1 VIKIV
6 HIMSWYIPKMGY
18 QENFLAAEQK
28 KLGVNVEI
36 ITSDRVPEYKGY
48 ERNVGSIIGGRI
60 IGTGIFE
67 ENNVKIHRLP
77 SLFEMNG
84 QILLK
89 GLIKKLKQL
98 KPDIVQAHGA
108 FSPLTLQ
115 VILCSTYLNYSV
127 FVDDHSHETNFYI
140 DSLATRMYI
149 ILIKLFYF
157 RYGNRVCFWMPVTYS
172 AKQILQSVLKIP
184 DNKITL
190 LPLGADQSRFKK
202 SKELRKIGRNESG
215 IKDDSLLILSS
226 GKFDE
231 RKDIYF
237 LIKAFEKVCEEYP
250 NIYLLLLGSGSEEY
264 IIKLKDMINSAGLDS
279 NVIFKN
285 FVPNSELSKYYN
297 AADIGVWPG
306 DPSITVIEAVATG
319 LPVIIPKND
328 PAYQV
333 LVESNASICFERR
346 NVDSL
351 STAIL
356 KLIKNQNM
364 RYKLIENNLNLVEKT
379 LSWNKVAEKS
389 ISIYLSRDHKDV
401 FKN

>member
-1 VIKIV
+1 
-6 HIMSWYIPKMGY
+6 MSWYIPKMGY

-333 LVESNASICFERR
+333 LVESN
-346 NVDSL
+346 
-351 STAIL
+351 
-356 KLIKNQNM
+356 QNM

>member
-1 VIKIV
+1 
-6 HIMSWYIPKMGY
+6 MGY
-18 QENFLAAEQK
+18 QENFLPAEQK
-28 KLGVNVEI
+28 KLGVDVEI

-115 VILCSTYLNYSV
+115 VVLCSKYLNYSV

-140 DSLATRMYI
+140 DSLPKRIYI
-149 ILIKLFYF
+149 ILIKLFYLK
-157 RYGNRVCFWMPVTYS
+157 YKKRVCFWMPVTYS

-184 DNKITL
+184 NEKITL

-202 SKELRKIGRNESG
+202 SEELRKFGRNEIG
-215 IKDDSLLILSS
+215 IKDDGLLILSS

-231 RKDIYF
+231 RKDIHF
-237 LIKAFEKVCEEYP
+237 LIKAFEKIYDKCP

-264 IIKLKDMINSAGLDS
+264 MTKLKNMINSVGLDK

-319 LPVIIPKND
+319 LPVIIPGD
-328 PAYQV
+328 DHAYQI
-333 LVESNASICFERR
+333 LVESKASVCFERG
-346 NVDSL
+346 NINSL

-356 KLIKNQNM
+356 KLVKNQNM
-364 RYKLIENNLNLVEKT
+364 RSKLIETNLNLVEKT
-379 LSWNKVAEKS
+379 LSWKKVADKS
-389 ISIYLSRDHKDV
+389 ISIYLSR
-401 FKN
+401 NI

>member
-1 VIKIV
+1 
-6 HIMSWYIPKMGY
+6 MSWYIPKMGY

>member
-1 VIKIV
+1 
-6 HIMSWYIPKMGY
+6 
-18 QENFLAAEQK
+18 
-28 KLGVNVEI
+28 
-36 ITSDRVPEYKGY
+36 
-48 ERNVGSIIGGRI
+48 
-60 IGTGIFE
+60 
-67 ENNVKIHRLP
+67 
-77 SLFEMNG
+77 
-84 QILLK
+84 
-89 GLIKKLKQL
+89 
-98 KPDIVQAHGA
+98 
-108 FSPLTLQ
+108 
-115 VILCSTYLNYSV
+115 
-127 FVDDHSHETNFYI
+127 
-140 DSLATRMYI
+140 
-149 ILIKLFYF
+149 
-157 RYGNRVCFWMPVTYS
+157 MPVTYS